1 MKLLITGSESF
12 VGHYLKKQL
21 LKKNIKFQGIDNI
34 SSKNSIKLDISKLD
48 NSKVSFNNFNAIVH
62 LAAVSS
68 TNDFI
73 KNPKKAFKVNLNGTF
88 NIIRM
93 AKKNKIKNII
103 FASSEWVYGEL
114 SKKKFYENH
123 KIDLNKLGSE
133 YAFSKFMGEA
143 IIKFYCKL
151 YNIRYVILRFGII
164 YGPRIKKKNWS
175 AVENLALKV
184 FKNER
189 IVKVGSK
196 KTARRFIYVKD
207 VVGGIIKS
215 INLKNNHIFNLS
227 GDKLISLED
236 IIRYSNKVTKNNVS
250 ILESDKKNFNFRDTN
265 NSKIKKILK
274 WKQSFSFEKQQRK
287 ERIIQCSG
295 IDIGYKQHLLF

>member
-12 VGHYLKKQL
+12 VGHYLKKKL
-21 LKKNIKFQGIDNI
+21 LKRKIKFQGIDNI

-48 NSKVSFNNFNAIVH
+48 NSKVSLKNFNTIVH
-62 LAAVSS
+62 LAAISS

-73 KNPKKAFKVNLNGTF
+73 KNPEKAFKVNINGTF
-88 NIIRM
+88 NIIRL
-93 AKKNKIKNII
+93 AKRNKIRNII

-114 SKKKFYENH
+114 SKKKFNENH
-123 KIDLNKLGSE
+123 NIDLNQLGSE
-133 YAFSKFMGEA
+133 YAFSKFIGEA
-143 IIKFYCKL
+143 IIQFYCKL

-175 AVENLALKV
+175 AVENLAFKV

-189 IVKVGSK
+189 TIKVGSK

-207 VVGGIIKS
+207 VVSGIIKS
-215 INLKNNHIFNLS
+215 IYSKKSNIFNLS
-227 GDKLISLED
+227 GDKLVSLED
-236 IIRYSNKVTKNNVS
+236 IIKYSNKATKNRAS
-250 ILESDKKNFNFRDTN
+250 ILESNKRNFNFRDTN

-274 WKQSFSFEKQQRK
+274 WKQTFSFEKGVNEVIK
-287 ERIIQCSG
+287 SFKKYE
-295 IDIGYKQHLLF
+295 